1 MNRQNIKKIRNLISF
16 IILFSLFI
24 LVTISSGY
32 TQTTPKIES
41 VNPVILTDKIT
52 EYPLGLNLE
61 IFEDKTREL
70 TIEDIV
76 NQKFIPSQQKVPN
89 LGIRNSAIWVRF
101 RVKNEANLTK
111 NWLLVLS
118 DTRISTV
125 DFYLPKPDQNKLNII
140 KTGRDF
146 PFYNREFNHRYFI
159 VNLHFDHQNEQIIYL
174 RLTAKAGFTIP
185 LNIYSLETFWQQDQS
200 NILFLGISYGII
212 LVMIGYNLFLFISL
226 RDTSYLYYI
235 LFITGYLLFQLS
247 REGIGHQYLWSNFPN
262 YAEISTLMVLFT
274 LIGWIKFTQSFL
286 ETNKFLPKIDKIFFF
301 TSIFLIVV
309 NLGVILIGF
318 ISFFKNYQNL
328 FITTFDAL
336 VIPIMILIIA
346 IIRWKQKYKPA
357 KYFLLAMLAPI
368 LGTIIHSL
376 SVFSLLPYNFY
387 TGKSLALGFTLS
399 VVLFSIALAD
409 RINLIKE
416 ERVQAQAEALKN
428 AEINQQLIKEQNI
441 ILEKKVNQR
450 TIELEIAK
458 EKAEVANQAKSSFIA
473 NMSHEL
479 RSPLNSVIGFSQ
491 LILRTKNLPKEQYEI
506 AGIIQK
512 SGEYLLTLINNILD
526 FSKIEAGKTTLSQK
540 DFDLD
545 QLLDNLEDM
554 LYLRAFDAGLE
565 LIFDRGDNLPRY
577 IYTDEIKL
585 RQILLNLLSNAIKF
599 TQKGEVILRV
609 RYDPPLL
616 TENHFLQFTVKD
628 TGKGISQEELSKL
641 FEAFLQTESGK
652 ESQEGTG
659 LGLVISRQFV
669 QLMGGDIAV
678 KSELNQGTTFDFSIQ
693 IKLGKET
700 QESNKSIQRV
710 LALAPDQPIYKI
722 LAVDD
727 KPINC
732 QLLVKLLTP
741 LGFEVKEAANGE
753 EAIAIW
759 EAWEPHLIFMDMRM
773 PVMDGYEAT
782 KYIKAQVKGS
792 ATAVVALTA
801 SVLEEEKVIV
811 LSAGCDDFIR
821 KPFKE
826 NMIFEALTKH
836 LGLTYIYEQN
846 QEQDHS
852 SLETAKLSTKNFE
865 IMPQQWLRQLS
876 EAALEANTEEVI
888 TLIGEISST
897 EIFLTQSLTK
907 LVRKFEFEQIL
918 DLINPLL
925 ED

>member
-70 TIEDIV
+70 TIEDVV
-76 NQKFIPSQQKVPN
+76 NQKFTPSQQKVPN
-89 LGIRNSAIWVRF
+89 LGIRNAAIWVRF

-111 NWLLVLS
+111 NWLLILS
-118 DTRISTV
+118 DTRTGTI
-125 DFYLPKPDQNKLNII
+125 DFYLPKLDQNKFNII

-146 PFYNREFNHRYFI
+146 PFYTREFNHRYFI
-159 VNLHFDHQNEQIIYL
+159 VNLDFDHQNEQIIYL
-174 RLTAKAGFTIP
+174 RLTSKVGFTIP
-185 LNIYSLETFWQQDQS
+185 LNIYSLETFWQEDQS
-200 NILFLGISYGII
+200 NILFLGISYGIM

-226 RDTSYLYYI
+226 RDRSYLYYI
-235 LFITGYLLFQLS
+235 LFITSYLLFQLS
-247 REGIGHQYLWSNFPN
+247 REGIGHQYLWSDFPN
-262 YAEISTLMVLFT
+262 YPEISVLMVLFT

-286 ETNKFLPKIDKIFFF
+286 QTQKYIPKIDKIFFF
-301 TSIFLIVV
+301 ASIFLIVF
-309 NLGVILIGF
+309 NLSVILIRF
-318 ISFFKNYQNL
+318 IGFFKNYQYT
-328 FITTFDAL
+328 FIITFNSL
-336 VIPIMILIIA
+336 VIPITILIIA

-376 SVFSLLPYNFY
+376 SIFSLLPYNFY

-428 AEINQQLIKEQNI
+428 AELNQQLIKEQNI
-441 ILEKKVNQR
+441 ILEQKVNQR

-599 TQKGEVILRV
+599 TQKGEVILSV

-641 FEAFLQTESGK
+641 FEPFSQTESGK

-659 LGLVISRQFV
+659 LGLVISRQFI

-678 KSELNQGTTFDFSIQ
+678 KSELNQGTTFNFSIQ
-693 IKLGKET
+693 VKLGKET
-700 QESNKSIQRV
+700 QESNKSTQRV

-753 EAIAIW
+753 DAIAIW

-836 LGLTYIYEQN
+836 LGVTYIYEQN

-876 EAALEANTEEVI
+876 QAALEANTEEVI

>member
-1 MNRQNIKKIRNLISF
+1 
-16 IILFSLFI
+16 
-24 LVTISSGY
+24 
-32 TQTTPKIES
+32 
-41 VNPVILTDKIT
+41 
-52 EYPLGLNLE
+52 
-61 IFEDKTREL
+61 
-70 TIEDIV
+70 
-76 NQKFIPSQQKVPN
+76 
-89 LGIRNSAIWVRF
+89 
-101 RVKNEANLTK
+101 
-111 NWLLVLS
+111 
-118 DTRISTV
+118 
-125 DFYLPKPDQNKLNII
+125 
-140 KTGRDF
+140 
-146 PFYNREFNHRYFI
+146 
-159 VNLHFDHQNEQIIYL
+159 
-174 RLTAKAGFTIP
+174 
-185 LNIYSLETFWQQDQS
+185 
-200 NILFLGISYGII
+200 
-212 LVMIGYNLFLFISL
+212 
-226 RDTSYLYYI
+226 
-235 LFITGYLLFQLS
+235 
-247 REGIGHQYLWSNFPN
+247 
-262 YAEISTLMVLFT
+262 
-274 LIGWIKFTQSFL
+274 
-286 ETNKFLPKIDKIFFF
+286 
-301 TSIFLIVV
+301 SIFLIVF
-309 NLGVILIGF
+309 NLSVILIRF
-318 ISFFKNYQNL
+318 IGFFKNYQYT
-328 FITTFDAL
+328 FIITFNSL
-336 VIPIMILIIA
+336 VIPITILIIA

-376 SVFSLLPYNFY
+376 SIFSLLPYNFY

-428 AEINQQLIKEQNI
+428 AELNQQLIKEQNI
-441 ILEKKVNQR
+441 ILEQKVNQR

-599 TQKGEVILRV
+599 TQKGEVILSV

-641 FEAFLQTESGK
+641 FEPFSQTESGK

-659 LGLVISRQFV
+659 LGLVISRQFI

-678 KSELNQGTTFDFSIQ
+678 KSELNQGTTFNFSIQ
-693 IKLGKET
+693 VKLGKET
-700 QESNKSIQRV
+700 QESNKSTQRV

-753 EAIAIW
+753 DAIAIW

-836 LGLTYIYEQN
+836 LGVTYIYEQN

-876 EAALEANTEEVI
+876 QAALEANTEEVI